1 MSQKKLSERLRE
13 LSQRGY
19 NSGRFNKIDVDAL
32 ITFSKEAEALES
44 LSRQP
49 PQAPDIDKIMEV
61 VGGEANGAAERI
73 AQEISEPRKALEQ
86 MCSFIRLRLYNEL
99 RVAPRQPAQTEDLEA
114 SVWIA
119 TIVYPNGDESY
130 KYAATR
136 EAAAQLGYES
146 TRVSGTVVSVLPAFA
161 RSISEPK

>member
-1 MSQKKLSERLRE
+1 MSTTTPSHIETIRAALEQSIKMLTLTSIVYKSTECAKASELCE
-13 LSQRGY
+13 A
-19 NSGRFNKIDVDAL
+19 AL
-32 ITFSKEAEALES
+32 ASLES

-114 SVWIA
+114 KARTFIHQRYPDLFRAEVREFVAAQAEA
-119 TIVYPNGDESY
+119 TIMDC
-130 KYAATR
+130 A
-136 EAAAQLGYES
+136 
-146 TRVSGTVVSVLPAFA
+146 AFA
-161 RSISEPK
+161 RSLSEPK